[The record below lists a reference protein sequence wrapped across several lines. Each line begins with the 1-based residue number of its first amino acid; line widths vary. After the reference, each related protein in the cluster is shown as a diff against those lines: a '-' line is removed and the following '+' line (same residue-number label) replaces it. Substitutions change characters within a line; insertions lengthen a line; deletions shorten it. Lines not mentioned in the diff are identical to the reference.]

1 MNGKPT
7 PDVTNTVVVHR
18 AQPVGGHPVLV
29 SIIEIRPTI
38 PDPRPSPAVL
48 GEYSSD
54 AVMAQDAKHIADALY
69 ASLPGGT
76 FDRLIVLL
84 LERKI
89 SHFVVRHP

>member
-38 PDPRPSPAVL
+38 SDNPAVL
-48 GEYSSD
+48 PAGAGYPSD
-54 AVMAQDAKHIADALY
+54 ITMAQDAKHIADALY

-89 SHFVVRHP
+89 SHFVVRHG

>member
-18 AQPVGGHPVLV
+18 AQPVGDHPVLV
-29 SIIEIRPTI
+29 SIIEIRPTL
-38 PDPRPSPAVL
+38 PDLPRPVGANDFP
-48 GEYSSD
+48 SD
-54 AVMAQDAKHIADALY
+54 LTMAQDAKHIADALY

-89 SHFVVRHP
+89 SHFVVRHG

>member
-29 SIIEIRPTI
+29 SIIEIRPTL
-38 PDPRPSPAVL
+38 PESPIGGYGL
-48 GEYSSD
+48 GD
-54 AVMAQDAKHIADALY
+54 TMAQDAKQIADALH

-89 SHFVVRHP
+89 SHFVVRHS